1 MDRSTSRHFIAN
13 IECDIWIPDSGNL
26 EQDEK
31 DANIM
36 AHFFIMK
43 MPRARLNSVVYNGD
57 KNEDNKIKQ
66 I

>member
-1 MDRSTSRHFIAN
+1 MDKSISRHFIAN

-31 DANIM
+31 DANLL

-43 MPRARLNSVVYNGD
+43 MPRSRLNSVVYVEN
-57 KNEDNKIKQ
+57 KNEDNKVKSI
-66 I
+66 